1 MSSVLWLTIDE
12 MSMLTAPQL
21 SWLSQVTSNL
31 RTGDFSTEPSI
42 PFGGLSVILLGDMHQ
57 FPPIANTNKELYNH
71 APLEHTSYL
80 SRTLFE
86 QFEMVIRL
94 EKQMRIQDPVW
105 EDILTRTR
113 TGDCTAEDLAEID
126 RLVLEN
132 AECILPDFLSPPR
145 NDFILV
151 TLCNAMQMLWN
162 ELMLKTHCAHSSY
175 TRYVIRATDSTR
187 NHILTPADHLAIA
200 HLKLDH
206 TNRLPHKIEIVI
218 GMRIMILMNVALL
231 R

>member
-31 RTGDFSTEPSI
+31 RTSDFSTEPSI
-42 PFGGLSVILLGDMHQ
+42 LFGGLSVILLGDMHQ

-80 SRTLFE
+80 GRTLFE

-105 EDILTRTR
+105 EDILTHTR

-126 RLVLEN
+126 RLVLGN
-132 AECILPDFLSPPR
+132 AKCILPDFLSPP
-145 NDFILV
+145 
-151 TLCNAMQMLWN
+151 
-162 ELMLKTHCAHSSY
+162 
-175 TRYVIRATDSTR
+175 
-187 NHILTPADHLAIA
+187 
-200 HLKLDH
+200 
-206 TNRLPHKIEIVI
+206 
-218 GMRIMILMNVALL
+218 
-231 R
+231 